1 MNFSMASLSAVV
13 SEEFVC
19 NTGQDEMLKT
29 LECRGLHASKVYQG
43 GMQFWGSFHFL
54 SCSRGHERKG
64 DLLSDVLMCKE
75 VWPFSGEGNEQIAR
89 ILLGNEDEPYNF
101 FVEYTDVCACPWKY
115 CEEDVP

>member
-1 MNFSMASLSAVV
+1 MSNVATNLRLGRAKYIKVECNFGGLFISYRVV
-13 SEEFVC
+13 EAMKGKEEKCPNGWDDVDVNVFP
-19 NTGQDEMLKT
+19 
-29 LECRGLHASKVYQG
+29 R
-43 GMQFWGSFHFL
+43 
-54 SCSRGHERKG
+54 